1 MSATAPGWL
10 SEVPYA
16 HRGLHDPAGTRPENS
31 LAAFEAAVQAGVG
44 IELDVH
50 LTADGHVVVTH
61 DDDLVRVTGRSLSV
75 AGSTLARLAALR
87 LGGTGERIPTL
98 ARVLDLVAGR
108 VPVMVEVKNVRR
120 HAGPL
125 EVAVAAL
132 VDRSAG
138 PVCVASF
145 NPRTVGWFAR
155 YRPDVVRGQTSSSY
169 AGVQAP
175 YLARRF
181 LASMA
186 ANRWTRPHFVSYELS
201 ALPNVWCDRWRERGG
216 TLVTWTV
223 RSPQDAV
230 KARAVADTAI
240 FEHVHVPW

>member
-1 MSATAPGWL
+1 MDTAPAWL
-10 SEVPYA
+10 TEVPYA
-16 HRGLHDPAGTRPENS
+16 HRGLHDPEGTRPENS
-31 LAAFEAAVQAGVG
+31 LAAFEAAVDQGFG

-61 DDDLVRVTGRSLSV
+61 DDDLGRVTGRPLSV
-75 AGSTLARLAALR
+75 TGSSLAHIAALR
-87 LGGTGERIPTL
+87 LGATDERIPTL

-108 VPVMVEVKNVRR
+108 VPVMVEIKNVQRE
-120 HAGPL
+120 AGDL
-125 EVAVAAL
+125 EPAVAAAL
-132 VDRSAG
+132 DGRPG
-138 PVCVASF
+138 PHCIASF

-155 YRPDVVRGQTSSSY
+155 HRPDVVRGQTSSSY

-175 YLARRF
+175 YLVRRL
-181 LASMA
+181 LAAMA

-201 ALPNVWCDRWRERGG
+201 ALPNVWCDRWREAGG
-216 TLVTWTV
+216 ALVTWTV
-223 RSPQDAV
+223 RSPQDVV